1 MFSQPVRDVMEAR
14 KLLKAPPATTVFE
27 AAQMMAKKNTGALL
41 VIEDERLVG
50 IFTERDMVFRVVAK
64 GLDPK
69 ATGVASV
76 MTPAPKTVEPDK
88 PFGYALLMMHK
99 GGFRHVPVVEHG
111 KLVGMVTARDALDP
125 DLEEFVAEARRRK
138 HIQEMI

>member
-14 KLLKAPPATTVFE
+14 KVLKAPPATSVFE
-27 AAQMMAKKNTGALL
+27 AAQLMAKKNTGALL

-69 ATGVASV
+69 ATAVASV
-76 MTPAPKTVEPDK
+76 MTAAPKTVEPDR

-111 KLVGMVTARDALDP
+111 KPIGMVTARDALDP
-125 DLEEFVAEARRRK
+125 DLEEFVAEAQRRK
-138 HIQEMI
+138 HIQEMT